1 MPLERATNRRSGFAF
16 LLVVALLGPSSTL
29 AAPHRPQR
37 DDIVLERLPVVLDT
51 TARELRQLRA
61 RAADRPDDPTPA
73 LALAERYFA
82 LGQTTQDPRYIGY
95 ARAAV
100 QRWWADP
107 NAPAAAIVL
116 RAAIKQNRH
125 EFGAALADLDLV
137 LARDPG
143 SPRAWLGRATILLAQ
158 GKPVESL
165 ASCQRLLRVAAP
177 IVGAI
182 CRAAAAARLG
192 DARAAFAMLDVTL
205 ARGASLDPAI
215 EVWAH
220 NDLAEIALLLGDPEA
235 AQRQLREA
243 LRLEPQDAFTINAL
257 ADLLLDQGRADEA
270 LAVLGDDMRHDGKLL
285 RSAIA
290 LRMLGRP
297 RWRENAALLEARFA
311 AANSRGDSLHLRE
324 DARFRLALADD
335 PAGALQVAQRNWR
348 DQREPQDARLLLES
362 ALAAQAPD
370 AAEPVLRWLDETGLA
385 DPRLECA
392 LRRLR
397 GGEG

>member
-1 MPLERATNRRSGFAF
+1 
-16 LLVVALLGPSSTL
+16 
-29 AAPHRPQR
+29 
-37 DDIVLERLPVVLDT
+37 
-51 TARELRQLRA
+51 
-61 RAADRPDDPTPA
+61 
-73 LALAERYFA
+73 
-82 LGQTTQDPRYIGY
+82 
-95 ARAAV
+95 
-100 QRWWADP
+100 
-107 NAPAAAIVL
+107 
-116 RAAIKQNRH
+116 
-125 EFGAALADLDLV
+125 
-137 LARDPG
+137 
-143 SPRAWLGRATILLAQ
+143 
-158 GKPVESL
+158 
-165 ASCQRLLRVAAP
+165 
-177 IVGAI
+177 VGAI

-385 DPRLECA
+385 DPRLESA